1 MKNKVLTGITV
12 LVIAAFTL
20 AACATPTAPAAPTA
34 DANAVYTQ
42 AAATV
47 AVGLTQTA
55 EKNPPPTATTAPPT
69 TTPTMVAPTATQGNA
84 TQAATATQA
93 SGAVQATATTASG
106 TTPVPTATKASAP
119 APTTGDKAEWVSQSP
134 VDSTKIQKNA
144 TFNVTFV
151 LKNTG
156 TTTWTTKYAFRF
168 YGGDQ
173 LDAPNDLNLTKEV
186 KPGESAEIL
195 FTLIAPSSPKIT
207 NTVWV
212 LSNADGANFYN
223 VFLKLEITE

>member
-1 MKNKVLTGITV
+1 MKNKVLAGIII
-12 LVIAAFTL
+12 LVIAAFSL
-20 AACATPTAPAAPTA
+20 AACSTPNAPAAPTT

-47 AVGLTQTA
+47 SVGLTQTA

-69 TTPTMVAPTATQGNA
+69 STPTMSAPTATEGNA

-93 SGAVQATATTASG
+93 SGAAQPTATSASG
-106 TTPVPTATKASAP
+106 TTPVPTATKAGAP
-119 APTTGDKAEWVSQSP
+119 APTTGDKAEWISQSP
-134 VDSTKIQKNA
+134 VDNTKIQKNA

-156 TTTWTTKYAFRF
+156 TTTWTKNYSFRY
-168 YGGDQ
+168 YGGEQ
-173 LDAPNDLNLTKEV
+173 MDAPKDLNLTKEV

-195 FTLIAPSSPKIT
+195 FTLIAPGSPKIT
-207 NTVWV
+207 DTIWV
-212 LSNADGANFYN
+212 LSNADGQNFYS
-223 VFLKLEITE
+223 VFLKLEITD